1 MKIREIYDM
10 AISMGIAADPRG
22 EEAVRKELTKLQQ
35 TYDKLD
41 DDEKEF
47 FDVESLTNPYADS
60 RILFGDE
67 DQDIKKVICG
77 VDMES
82 GEIAVVAM
90 LNSRGAKIDLI
101 WAHHPE
107 GGALA
112 ALPEVMKLQSGVVA
126 AAGVLPNV
134 AEGLLDQRI
143 KEVDKSIGVVNHYR
157 SVDSARL
164 LGIPMICIHT
174 PADNLVTQYITNYM
188 KNAAPDT
195 IGDLIKLL
203 KEVPEYRQAA
213 INHNPP
219 RIVAGTKDRTAGK
232 IFVDY
237 TGGTSGP
244 KEFLEKLCDAGI
256 STVLCMHATDGMVE
270 EAKKVQLN
278 LVIAGHM
285 ASDSLGLN
293 LLLDQVER
301 RGVEIVAAA
310 GLIRH
315 QRD

>member
-1 MKIREIYDM
+1 MKIREIYDL
-10 AISMGIAADPRG
+10 AIASGIAADPRG
-22 EEAVRKELTKLQQ
+22 EEAVRKELAKLNK

-60 RILFGDE
+60 RILFGD
-67 DQDIKKVICG
+67 QDREIKKLICG

-90 LNSRGAKIDLI
+90 LNSRGVNIDLI
-101 WAHHPE
+101 WSHHPE

-112 ALPEVMKLQSGVVA
+112 ALPEVMKLQSGALA
-126 AAGVLPNV
+126 AAGVLANV

-143 KEVDKSIGVVNHYR
+143 KEVDKSIGVVNHFR

-174 PADNLVTQYITNYM
+174 PADNLVTQYMTNLM
-188 KNAAPDT
+188 RNEAPDT

-203 KEVPEYRQAA
+203 KEVPEYRFSA

-219 RIVAGTKDRTAGK
+219 RIVSGTKDRTVGK
-232 IFVDY
+232 VFVDF

-244 KEFLEKLCDAGI
+244 KEFMEKLSDAGI
-256 STVLCMHATDGMVE
+256 STVLCMHATDGMVDV
-270 EAKKVQLN
+270 AKDMNLN

-293 LLLDQVER
+293 LLLDQVEK
-301 RGVEIVAAA
+301 RGVEVVAGS

-315 QRD
+315 RRD

>member
-1 MKIREIYDM
+1 MKIREIYEL
-10 AISMGIAADPRG
+10 AIAKGIAADPRG
-22 EEAVRKELTKLQQ
+22 EEAVRKELTKLKKK
-35 TYDKLD
+35 YDKLD

-67 DQDIKKVICG
+67 EREIKKLICG

-90 LNSRGAKIDLI
+90 LNSRGANIDLI
-101 WAHHPE
+101 WSHHPE

-112 ALPEVMKLQSGVVA
+112 ALPEVMKLQSGALA
-126 AAGVLPNV
+126 AAGVLANV

-143 KEVDKSIGVVNHYR
+143 KEVDKSIGVVNHFR

-174 PADNLVTQYITNYM
+174 PADNLVTQYMTNLM
-188 KNAAPDT
+188 RDEAPDT
-195 IGDLIKLL
+195 IGDLIELL
-203 KEVPEYRQAA
+203 KEVPEYRFSA

-219 RIVAGTKDRTAGK
+219 RIVAGTKDRTVGK
-232 IFVDY
+232 VFVDF

-244 KEFLEKLCDAGI
+244 KEFMEKLSDAGI
-256 STVLCMHATDGMVE
+256 STVLCMHATDGMVDV
-270 EAKKVQLN
+270 AKDMNLN

-293 LLLDQVER
+293 LLLDQVEK
-301 RGVEIVAAA
+301 RGVEVVAGA

-315 QRD
+315 RRD